1 MSPLKDNGPI
11 DLSKNT
17 PEENRLLMKGLK
29 RQAENKAKQKQKE
42 KDKEKQYQEDLKF
55 VKDSTTTV
63 LKGDDPISQAF
74 SYAAGGGIINSL
86 KALATTRTGLNVIKN
101 IKRGK
106 NIKTG
111 SGFAGDS

>member
-1 MSPLKDNGPI
+1 
-11 DLSKNT
+11 
-17 PEENRLLMKGLK
+17 
-29 RQAENKAKQKQKE
+29 
-42 KDKEKQYQEDLKF
+42 
-55 VKDSTTTV
+55 V